1 MQSKHSFV
9 EYADRYR
16 FDNTL
21 LHQGYHQVD
30 SEQDAWYYGHW
41 LNPKTLELVEYAEG
55 DVYDI
60 KFENTAECIA
70 WLLDKRDVLGLLHI
84 DDWSQNWAVPIE
96 RPELEIYMSYM
107 RSDAIV

>member
-1 MQSKHSFV
+1 
-9 EYADRYR
+9 
-16 FDNTL
+16 
-21 LHQGYHQVD
+21 
-30 SEQDAWYYGHW
+30 
-41 LNPKTLELVEYAEG
+41 VEYAEG

-96 RPELEIYMSYM
+96 RSELELYMS
-107 RSDAIV
+107 